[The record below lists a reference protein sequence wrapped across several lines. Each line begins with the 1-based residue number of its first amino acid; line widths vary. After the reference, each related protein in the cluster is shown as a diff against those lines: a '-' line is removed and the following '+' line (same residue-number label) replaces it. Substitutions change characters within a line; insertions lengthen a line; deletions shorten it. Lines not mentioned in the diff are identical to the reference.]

1 MTMWLPPGRRI
12 RFATSW
18 MWRASGWS
26 LDWEKYV
33 EIDPRYFRP
42 TEVDYLLGNPRKAVD
57 RFGWKPEVSFKQLVE
72 MMVDNDLALA
82 EREMMLRQAG
92 HQVVSR

>member
-1 MTMWLPPGRRI
+1 MI
-12 RFATSW
+12 ATGEAHSV
-18 MWRASGWS
+18 RDFLNVAGERLK
-26 LDWEKYV
+26 LDWEKHV

-42 TEVDYLLGNPRKAVD
+42 TEVDYLLGTPRKAVD
-57 RFGWKPEVSFKQLVE
+57 RFGWKPDVSFTQLVE

-92 HQVVSR
+92 HQVATR